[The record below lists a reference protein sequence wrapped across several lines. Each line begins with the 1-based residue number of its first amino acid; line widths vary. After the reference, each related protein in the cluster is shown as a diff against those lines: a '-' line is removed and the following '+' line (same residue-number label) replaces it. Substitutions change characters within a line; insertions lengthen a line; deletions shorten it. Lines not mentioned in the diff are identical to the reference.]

1 MFTFSAWK
9 TIGLATLGS
18 AALLLSLAGTTA
30 AQEYPTKPIKVIV
43 PFAAG
48 GGTDVIARIWGD
60 VMSARLKQR
69 MVIENQGG
77 GNGAPGTMAG
87 IKSNPDGYTL
97 VMGVASTMAINP
109 HMLKGIGYQAT
120 DLQPVAMLAFSPWLM
135 AASAKAPFKTT
146 PEMIAYAK
154 ANPGQVTMGSWT
166 ATGEIG
172 RKALAMRAGV
182 DITSVPYA
190 GSAAAMTDLVAG
202 RAHLA
207 LLDISAALPFLQS
220 GDVRALA
227 MTSSQRT
234 KLLPDVPSIAEAG
247 VRDYEVTSFVAVFAP
262 LRTPKDIVD
271 KLNRETNAALATP
284 EVSKKFVDLGAEIL
298 AWDTAKLAQFV
309 ADENRRW
316 SAMVKETGSE
326 PK

>member
-1 MFTFSAWK
+1 MITTTRRA
-9 TIGLATLGS
+9 LGA
-18 AALLLSLAGTTA
+18 AALFAAVVAVTGAA

-48 GGTDVIARIWGD
+48 GGTDVIARIWGEA
-60 VMSARLKQR
+60 MGTRLKQR
-69 MVIENQGG
+69 LIIENQAG

-87 IKSNPDGYTL
+87 IKANPDGYTL

-109 HMLKGIGYQAT
+109 HILKGIGYQAT

-135 AASAKAPFKTT
+135 AASAKMPFKTV

-154 ANPGQVTMGSWT
+154 ANPGQLTMAAWT
-166 ATGEIG
+166 ATGDVG
-172 RKALAMRAGV
+172 RKALSMSTGIEILAVPYA
-182 DITSVPYA
+182 VPYA

-202 RAHLA
+202 RAALA

-234 KLLPDVPSIAEAG
+234 SLLPNVPSIAEAG

-262 LRTPKDIVD
+262 LRTPKDMVD
-271 KLNRETNAALATP
+271 RLNRETNAALATP

-298 AWDTAKLAQFV
+298 SWDTARLARFV

-316 SAMVKETGSE
+316 AAMVKETGSE